1 MPTVAL
7 TVDCKAAHHDRCYT
21 GELIKLSEQL
31 FVPITWLIHIS
42 EADPS
47 ANTNLYYREYMHKI
61 PSWHEMGML
70 VYFENERGYV
80 DNDKERGN
88 IIRIAKD
95 TLKSHRIKATSFRAG
110 AFALLPSD
118 LKYLEDIGILV
129 SSSSV
134 AGSDYRMFVNW
145 EGGPTEPYHP
155 NTEDLKQKGDSKIL
169 EVPVSATNGSYA
181 YLDKGFNEIR
191 PVVDACLDREV
202 LCIGMRDYTN
212 CTDALNDTVSY
223 LREKGA
229 HFSTLTQTA
238 SEHYEQHGE

>member
-7 TVDCKAAHHDRCYT
+7 TVDCKAAHHDRCFT
-21 GELIKLSEQL
+21 KDLIDLAEKL

-47 ANTNLYYREYMHKI
+47 ANTNLYYREFLHKI
-61 PSWHEMGML
+61 PTWHEIGML
-70 VYFENERGYV
+70 VYFENNRGYV
-80 DNDKERGN
+80 DNDRERGN

-95 TLKSHRIKATSFRAG
+95 TLKSHRMKATAFRAG
-110 AFALLPSD
+110 AFALLPAD

-145 EGGPTEPYHP
+145 EGGPTDPYHP
-155 NTEDLKQKGDSKIL
+155 STEDLRQRGESKIL
-169 EVPVSATNGSYA
+169 EVPISATGGKYA
-181 YLDKGFNEIR
+181 YLDKGFAEVQEVIEG
-191 PVVDACLDREV
+191 CMDREV
-202 LCIGMRDYTN
+202 LCIGMRDYTD
-212 CTDALNDTVSY
+212 CVGALSETVDF
-223 LREKGA
+223 LRSKGA

-238 SEHYEQHGE
+238 SEHYELHGQ

>member
-21 GELIKLSEQL
+21 ASLIDIAEKL

-47 ANTNLYYREYMHKI
+47 ANTNLYYREYFHKI
-61 PSWHEMGML
+61 PSWHEVGML

-80 DNDKERGN
+80 ENAKERGN

-95 TLKSHRIKATSFRAG
+95 TLKSHRVKATSFRAG
-110 AFALLPSD
+110 AFALEASD
-118 LKYLEDIGILV
+118 IPYLEDIGILV

-134 AGSDYRMFVNW
+134 SGSEYKMFKDW
-145 EGGPTEPYHP
+145 TGGPTEPYHP
-155 NTEDLKQKGDSKIL
+155 SAENLLQKGESKVL
-169 EVPVSATNGSYA
+169 EVPVSANEGLHA
-181 YLDKGFNEIR
+181 YLDKGFADIQ
-191 PVVDACLDREV
+191 PVVDSCMDREV
-202 LCIGMRDYTN
+202 ICIGMRDHMD
-212 CTDALNDTVSY
+212 CCDALKEMVEY
-223 LREKGA
+223 LRGKGA

-238 SEHYEQHGE
+238 SEHYEQHRG

>member
-21 GELIKLSEQL
+21 ASLIDIAEKL

-47 ANTNLYYREYMHKI
+47 ANTLLYYREYFHKI
-61 PSWHEMGML
+61 PSWHEVGML

-80 DNDKERGN
+80 ENAKERGN

-95 TLKSHRIKATSFRAG
+95 TLKSHRVKATSFRAG
-110 AFALLPSD
+110 AFAMEPSD
-118 LKYLEDIGILV
+118 IAYLEDIGILV

-134 AGSDYRMFVNW
+134 SGSDYKMFKDW
-145 EGGPTEPYHP
+145 TGGPTEPYHP
-155 NTEDLKQKGDSKIL
+155 SADDLTAKGDCKLL
-169 EVPVSATNGSYA
+169 EVPVSADGGIHA
-181 YLDKGFNEIR
+181 YLDKSFQDIKA
-191 PVVDACLDREV
+191 VVDTCLNREV
-202 LCIGMRDYTN
+202 LCIGMRDHMD
-212 CTDALNDTVSY
+212 CAGALKESVEY
-223 LREKGA
+223 LRGKGA

-238 SEHYEQHGE
+238 SEHYEQHGS

>member
-21 GELIKLSEQL
+21 ASLIDTAEKL

-47 ANTNLYYREYMHKI
+47 ANTNLYYREYFHKI
-61 PSWHEMGML
+61 PSWHEVGML

-80 DNDKERGN
+80 ENARERGN
-88 IIRIAKD
+88 IIRIGKD
-95 TLKSHRIKATSFRAG
+95 TLKSHRVKATSFRAG
-110 AFALLPSD
+110 AFALEASD
-118 LKYLEDIGILV
+118 LPYLEDIGILV

-134 AGSDYRMFVNW
+134 AGSDYKMFRDW
-145 EGGPTEPYHP
+145 TGGPTEPYHP
-155 NTEDLKQKGDSKIL
+155 SSDDLLAKGDSKLL
-169 EVPVSATNGSYA
+169 EVPVSASDGVHA
-181 YLDKGFNEIR
+181 YLDKGFEDVK
-191 PVVDACLDREV
+191 PVIDACMDREV
-202 LCIGMRDYTN
+202 ICIGMRDHMDCAGT
-212 CTDALNDTVSY
+212 LQQVVEY

-238 SEHYEQHGE
+238 SEHYEQHGS